1 MEHKP
6 CIYKCPTNLR
16 IVSHNYPLK
25 QGAKSLQI
33 WSVQSDKSVA
43 KKVCFTSNIVTVYNL
58 LKASIH
64 EFWKFFLETIWNTN
78 HVNVQTELNVKHIL
92 NTNHVNVQT
101 ELNVKHILNIK
112 SQEWKKNS
120 IVIKLWNHVQ
130 KAFKTTCRFKFQR
143 HGIFLILKA
152 YLLVETLTE
161 AHF

>member
-6 CIYKCPTNLR
+6 CIYKCPTNLG

-92 NTNHVNVQT
+92 N
-101 ELNVKHILNIK
+101 IK

>member
-92 NTNHVNVQT
+92 NS
-101 ELNVKHILNIK
+101 K
-112 SQEWKKNS
+112 SQEWKKTL
-120 IVIKLWNHVQ
+120 VIKLWNHVQ

-152 YLLVETLTE
+152 YY
-161 AHF
+161 